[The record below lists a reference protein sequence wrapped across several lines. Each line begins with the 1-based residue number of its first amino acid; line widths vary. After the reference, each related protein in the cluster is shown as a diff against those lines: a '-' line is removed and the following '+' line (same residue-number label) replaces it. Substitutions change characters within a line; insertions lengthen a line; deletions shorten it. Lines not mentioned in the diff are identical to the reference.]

1 MTNSEAIEIITKA
14 VNEDLDGEIFAVRK
28 SDNYREV
35 VVSLLGSSD
44 TIENYIS
51 EMETETNKLVEFSNW
66 EIAGFE
72 YELD

>member
-1 MTNSEAIEIITKA
+1 MTKLEVIDIITKA
-14 VNEDLDGEIFAVRK
+14 VNEDLDGEIFAIRK
-28 SDNYREV
+28 SDNYKEV
-35 VVSLLGSSD
+35 VVSLLGNSD

-51 EMETETNKLVEFSNW
+51 EMESETNKLVEFSNW